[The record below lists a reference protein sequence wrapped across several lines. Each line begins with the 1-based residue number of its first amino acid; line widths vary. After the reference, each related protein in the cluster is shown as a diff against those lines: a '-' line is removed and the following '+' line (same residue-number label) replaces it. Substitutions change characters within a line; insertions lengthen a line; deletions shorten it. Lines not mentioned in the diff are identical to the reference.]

1 MWQSFSNNFLKKPK
15 GFKPW
20 MALALPLWVGGG
32 FIVAEVIVELLLS
45 LLNVLKVPLG
55 NLSDSTIQTISAAA
69 VYAVAI
75 IIVVGLPWWV
85 MRFRTTRREI
95 GLDHHLTWLDLLLA
109 PSGFVIYI
117 LLSFLLTSLASHLP
131 WYNSTQA
138 QDTGFSQLNHGYEY
152 FLAFFTLV
160 IVAPVA
166 EETLFRGYLL
176 GKLRKYL
183 PLWAAILTTSLLFG
197 IIHFA
202 WNVGVDVFALSIV
215 LCLLR
220 VWSGRLWPSIVLHM
234 IKNGIAFYFLF
245 IIPLL

>member
-1 MWQSFSNNFLKKPK
+1 MLQSYLNKFVKKPA

-20 MALALPLWVGGG
+20 MALALPLWVGAG
-32 FIVAEVIVELLLS
+32 FIVAEVVVQLFLLL
-45 LLNVLKVPLG
+45 LDFLKVPLG
-55 NLSDSTIQTISAAA
+55 ALSDSTFQAIAAA
-69 VYAVAI
+69 ATYAVAI
-75 IIVVGLPWWV
+75 IIVIGLPWWV
-85 MRFRTTRREI
+85 KKFHTSRKEI
-95 GLDHHLTWLDLLLA
+95 GLQFYMPWVDFLLA
-109 PSGFVIYI
+109 PAGFVIYF

-131 WYNSTQA
+131 FYNAGQT
-138 QDTGFSQLNHGYEY
+138 QDTGFTQLTQHYEF

-160 IVAPVA
+160 IVAPFA
-166 EETLFRGYLL
+166 EEILFRGYLL
-176 GKLRKYL
+176 AKLRKYV
-183 PLWAAILTTSLLFG
+183 PLWAAILVTSLLFG

-220 VWSGRLWPSIVLHM
+220 VWTGRLWPSIVLHM